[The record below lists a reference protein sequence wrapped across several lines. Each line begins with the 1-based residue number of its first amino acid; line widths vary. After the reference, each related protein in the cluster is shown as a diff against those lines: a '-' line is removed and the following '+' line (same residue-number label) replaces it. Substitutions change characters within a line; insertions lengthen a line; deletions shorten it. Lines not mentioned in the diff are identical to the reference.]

1 MAHVRKGNK
10 GATDTHLSR
19 SALVQGVVYPLL
31 LSRRLVPPNIW
42 AMVVGRLLVKSS
54 FTSQSFGRSA
64 MCGFYSCRRM
74 ESQRGN
80 RERTISRIAK
90 IFTTASEHTAFLPPA
105 GGCHFIAQTN
115 LRYRPTK
122 PKLIRVRRIVLT
134 VFALLLA
141 FVVCVGV
148 GVG

>member
-1 MAHVRKGNK
+1 MSHHHVAPSFKASLSPPPLNK
-10 GATDTHLSR
+10 RRRHLARPTLWAMFVGPLQVKALSR
-19 SALVQGVVYPLL
+19 
-31 LSRRLVPPNIW
+31 W
-42 AMVVGRLLVKSS
+42 E
-54 FTSQSFGRSA
+54 SFGRSA

-74 ESQRGN
+74 ESQRGS

-134 VFALLLA
+134 VLVLLLV